1 MTRVWVRVRVFICLD
16 YVSTEAVSAFP
27 DRVCSLDDSLYCV
40 HSNILILK
48 VPGIIV
54 ILLLISLIQFYAGG
68 SKYETPASLS

>member
-1 MTRVWVRVRVFICLD
+1 MRVRVFICLD

-48 VPGIIV
+48 VPGIV